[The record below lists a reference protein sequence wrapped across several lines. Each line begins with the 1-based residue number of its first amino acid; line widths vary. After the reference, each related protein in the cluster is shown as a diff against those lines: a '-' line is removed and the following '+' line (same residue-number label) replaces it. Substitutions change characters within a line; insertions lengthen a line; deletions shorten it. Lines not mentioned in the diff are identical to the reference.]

1 MFILKQKQARS
12 HLQNLSEKAEVPAF
26 RNKISRAQDVV
37 EGDGRIN
44 LKELAD
50 ELFPDKN
57 PQDQRDRVQR
67 FLKELEKQAKPEDKI
82 TMHRDGSQKAPL
94 NSRYVMFES
103 EENPEIVEL
112 AQQLSEEDREL
123 YKDENYIEQQGRDP
137 RITEFNIAI
146 SYASED
152 DGAVQKIVK
161 EMDSHLKT
169 WADANQVQI
178 TWFRDKAFPEK
189 LALRNPWKAIP
200 MGNNFDGDIDRR
212 FSAANLLLGFL
223 SPAYMA
229 SDYIRNK
236 EWKTIYHSENYQ
248 RALVEINPHYDKK
261 NAEKLFPLITYIN
274 HSKCHINNASTLR
287 QNEKEAIFKLCK
299 DIQNKFGEQQKIARD
314 LGLDHLPTY
323 HKAIC
328 QLLTIN
334 KKKLMEPHKPD
345 DEFNQRYFERPFAIV
360 HGSGFDSDS
369 DSRVDVITHLLK
381 WLEGKSPKEKENYF
395 SDFAAL
401 IGEYGMGKTFTSR
414 MLTRR
419 INADNSETLAFY
431 FDLRILQDKELKG
444 LLLKNYFEHLIQRR
458 EMEDRL
464 KPEELIE
471 FLRSTPCLVIFDGL
485 DELASKNTRETAHSV
500 IGEIWKLNRN
510 PTGASAKCRLLVTCR
525 SNYFRDNRDFEDML
539 FLPGRTGREKSR
551 YLTLQL
557 QPFTV
562 EQISSYLQK
571 VLGEKQATQALELIE
586 TTHNLSELAQRP
598 YLLSQITRYLYKLEE
613 QGRAGK
619 TINAVSLYQLMED
632 DWYSRDYTRH
642 RLSPDHKKTLM
653 RMLAMDFH
661 IRGIRSMD
669 VKELD
674 EWLLEK
680 LVQHP
685 AWRYSNLS
693 NDVLMNDFR
702 AATMVIRPQDS
713 NYRFT
718 HTSVQEYLIA
728 DALFDM
734 IQAGKWEWHTAF
746 DNLSPETLDFIDGL
760 YEIVSE
766 KERESF
772 DSSLQNLF
780 AKEPLT
786 QREHS
791 LEWRRFMF
799 NAITRHGSPDR
810 GIRFPE
816 EPDLSDLDLSFQTLT
831 RWNWDGA
838 RFHRTALRGN
848 ILEDISLRNTEF
860 EDVDME
866 ISLIQ
871 HCNLAYSTFTNSSL
885 RHSLFRHCDDS
896 GMTIVNCS
904 TENMAR
910 AVKGQGLE
918 FILPKGQTVSD
929 SHEIRT
935 LYKPM
940 VNSGHSDDVNSCAFS
955 PDGRRVLSASLDNT
969 LRLWDADSGKT
980 LRIFKG
986 HDNGVNSCAFSPD
999 GRRVLSASADKT
1011 LRLWDADSGKTLR
1024 VFKGH
1029 DNDVYSCAFSPDGR
1043 RVLSA
1048 SFDNSLRL
1056 WDADSGKP
1064 LRVFKGHDNGVYFC
1078 AFSPDGRRVLSASLD
1093 NTLCL
1098 WDADSGKTLRV
1109 FKGHDNDV
1117 NSCAFS
1123 PDGRRVL
1130 SASLD
1135 NTLRLWD
1142 ADSGKTLRVFKGH
1155 DNWVIS
1161 FAFSPDGR
1169 RILSASLDK
1178 TLRLWDA
1185 DSGKT
1190 LRVFKGHDVLV
1201 ISCASSPDGRRVLS
1215 ASRDNTL
1222 RLWDADSG
1230 KTLRVF
1236 KGHDFQVTSCAFSPD
1251 GRRVLSASFDK
1262 TLRLW
1267 DADSGKT
1274 LRVFKGHD
1282 YLVDSSAFSPDG
1294 RRVLSA
1300 SRDTTLRLWDADSG
1314 KPLRV
1319 FKGHGDWVISCA
1331 FSPDG
1336 RRVLSASL
1344 DNTLRL
1350 WDADSG
1356 KPLRVFNGHDAWVNS
1371 CAFSPDGRRV
1381 LSASFDKTLRLWDA
1395 DSGKT
1400 LRVFKGHDN
1409 SVISCAFSPDG
1420 RRVLSASRDY
1430 TLRLWDADSGK
1441 TLRVFKGHD
1450 NSVISCAFS
1459 PDGRRVLSASL
1470 DKTLRLWDAD
1480 SGKTLRVFKGHDYR
1494 VGSCAFSPDG
1504 RQVLSASG
1512 DTTLRLWDAQTTQCL
1527 KIFHHLPDGQS
1538 ACIDNQ
1544 NNRFLHASSSAWP
1557 YLYWVYQ
1564 GNDENACPILPA
1576 EYVEPIP
1583 SGREDPLES

>member
-1 MFILKQKQARS
+1 MYILKQKQVRS
-12 HLQNLSEKAEVPAF
+12 HLENLIEKAEVPAF
-26 RNKISRAQDVV
+26 RNKIRRAQEVV
-37 EGDGRIN
+37 EVDGRIN
-44 LKELAD
+44 LKDLAD
-50 ELFPDKN
+50 KLFPDKN

-137 RITEFNIAI
+137 RITEFNIAV

-169 WADANQVQI
+169 WADAKQVRI
-178 TWFRDKAFPEK
+178 TWFRDKGFPEK

-200 MGNNFDGDIDRR
+200 TGNKFNKDIDFR
-212 FSAANLLLGFL
+212 FSTANLLLGFL
-223 SPAYMA
+223 SPAYVA
-229 SDYIRNK
+229 SDYIRKK
-236 EWKTIYHSENYQ
+236 EWKIIQHGENYQ
-248 RALVEINPHYDKK
+248 RALVEINPHYDKE
-261 NAEKLFPLITYIN
+261 NAGKLFPHITDIN
-274 HSKCHINNASTLR
+274 HSKCHINNASTLG
-287 QNEKEAIFKLCK
+287 QKEKEAIFQFCK
-299 DIQNKFGEQQKIARD
+299 DIQNKFGEQQETARD
-314 LGLDHLPTY
+314 LGLNHLPTY

-328 QLLTIN
+328 QLLVIN
-334 KKKLMEPHKPD
+334 KKKLMESHESD
-345 DEFNQRYFERPFAIV
+345 DEYNQRYFERPFAIE
-360 HGSGFDSDS
+360 HGSDS
-369 DSRVDVITHLLK
+369 DSEYRVDVITHLHEWLK
-381 WLEGKSPKEKENYF
+381 GELSKEKENYF

-431 FDLRILQDKELKG
+431 FDLRILQDKELKD
-444 LLLKNYFEHLIQRR
+444 LLLKNYFGHLIQRR
-458 EMEDRL
+458 EMGDRL

-510 PTGASAKCRLLVTCR
+510 PTGALAKCRLLVTCR

-551 YLTLQL
+551 YLTLEL

-613 QGRAGK
+613 RGRAGK
-619 TINAVSLYQLMED
+619 TINAVFLYQLMED

-693 NDVLMNDFR
+693 NDVLTNDFR

-728 DALFDM
+728 IALFDM
-734 IQAGKWEWHTAF
+734 IQAGKWEWNTAF

-760 YEIVSE
+760 YEIAPE
-766 KERESF
+766 KERESY

-786 QREHS
+786 QMEHS

-799 NAITRHGSPDR
+799 KAITRHGSPDR

-816 EPDLSDLDLSFQTLT
+816 EANLSDLDLSFQTLT

-838 RFHRTALRGN
+838 RFHRTVLRGS

-860 EDVDME
+860 EDVDMD

-929 SHEIRT
+929 FHEIRT

-940 VNSGHSDDVNSCAFS
+940 VNSGHSSSVDSCAFS
-955 PDGRRVLSASLDNT
+955 PDGRRVLSASSDKT

-980 LRIFKG
+980 LWVFKG
-986 HDNGVNSCAFSPD
+986 HKDWVNSCAFSPD
-999 GRRVLSASADKT
+999 GRRVLLASRDKT

-1029 DNDVYSCAFSPDGR
+1029 DNWVNSCVFSPDGR

-1048 SFDNSLRL
+1048 SD
-1056 WDADSGKP
+1056 
-1064 LRVFKGHDNGVYFC
+1064 
-1078 AFSPDGRRVLSASLD
+1078 
-1093 NTLCL
+1093 
-1098 WDADSGKTLRV
+1098 
-1109 FKGHDNDV
+1109 
-1117 NSCAFS
+1117 
-1123 PDGRRVL
+1123 
-1130 SASLD
+1130 
-1135 NTLRLWD
+1135 
-1142 ADSGKTLRVFKGH
+1142 
-1155 DNWVIS
+1155 
-1161 FAFSPDGR
+1161 
-1169 RILSASLDK
+1169 DK

-1190 LRVFKGHDVLV
+1190 LRVFKGHKDWV
-1201 ISCASSPDGRRVLS
+1201 
-1215 ASRDNTL
+1215 N
-1222 RLWDADSG
+1222 
-1230 KTLRVF
+1230 
-1236 KGHDFQVTSCAFSPD
+1236 SCAFSPD
-1251 GRRVLSASFDK
+1251 GRRVLSASRDK

-1274 LRVFKGHD
+1274 LRVFKGHAN
-1282 YLVDSSAFSPDG
+1282 S
-1294 RRVLSA
+1294 
-1300 SRDTTLRLWDADSG
+1300 
-1314 KPLRV
+1314 
-1319 FKGHGDWVISCA
+1319 
-1331 FSPDG
+1331 
-1336 RRVLSASL
+1336 
-1344 DNTLRL
+1344 
-1350 WDADSG
+1350 
-1356 KPLRVFNGHDAWVNS
+1356 VNS

-1395 DSGKT
+1395 DSRKT
-1400 LRVFKGHDN
+1400 LRVFKGHDKD
-1409 SVISCAFSPDG
+1409 VTSCAFFPDG
-1420 RRVLSASRDY
+1420 RRVLSGSQDH

-1441 TLRVFKGHD
+1441 TLRVFKGHYKD
-1450 NSVISCAFS
+1450 VTSCAFS
-1459 PDGRRVLSASL
+1459 PDGRRVLSASR

-1480 SGKTLRVFKGHDYR
+1480 SGKTLRVFKGHD
-1494 VGSCAFSPDG
+1494 VWVDSCAFSPDG
-1504 RQVLSASG
+1504 RRVLSASYDETLRLWNADSGKTLGVFKGHDSLVTSCAFSPDGRRVLSASYDETLRLWDADSGKILRVFKEHDSLVISCAFSPDGRRVLSASSDKTLRLWDADSGKTLRVFKGHDRWVTSCAFSPDGRRVLSASG
-1512 DTTLRLWDAQTTQCL
+1512 DYTLRLWDADSGKTLRVFKEHDNSVYSCAFSPDGRRVLSASSDNTLRLWDADSGKILRVFKGHDKDVTSCTFSPDGRRVLSASRDKTLRLWDADSGKTLRVFKGHYKDVTSCAFSPDGRRVLSASGDSTLRLWDAQTTQCL
-1527 KIFHHLPDGQS
+1527 KIFYHLPDGQS

-1564 GNDENACPILPA
+1564 GDDENACPILPA

-1583 SGREDPLES
+1583 SGREEPLES

>member
-1 MFILKQKQARS
+1 MNILKQKQAKS
-12 HLQNLSEKAEVPAF
+12 HLQNLIEKAEVPAF
-26 RNKISRAQDVV
+26 RNKIRRAQEVV

-44 LKELAD
+44 LKDLAD
-50 ELFPDKN
+50 KLFPDKN

-67 FLKELEKQAKPEDKI
+67 FLKELEKLAKPEDKI
-82 TMHRDGSQKAPL
+82 TMHREGSQKAPL
-94 NSRYVMFES
+94 NSRYMMFES

-112 AQQLSEEDREL
+112 AHQLPEEDREL

-137 RITEFNIAI
+137 RITEFNIAV
-146 SYASED
+146 SYARED

-169 WADANQVQI
+169 WADAKQVRI

-200 MGNNFDGDIDRR
+200 TGDEFDKNIDFR
-212 FSAANLLLGFL
+212 FSTANLLLGFL

-229 SDYIRNK
+229 SDYIRDK
-236 EWKTIYHSENYQ
+236 EWKIIQHGEDYQ

-261 NAEKLFPLITYIN
+261 NIDKLFPQITRIN

-287 QNEKEAIFKLCK
+287 QKEKETIFQLCK
-299 DIQNKFGEQQKIARD
+299 DIQDKFGEQQKIAKN

-328 QLLTIN
+328 QLLAIE
-334 KKKLMEPHKPD
+334 KGILMESHKLN
-345 DEFNQRYFERPFAIV
+345 DEFNQHHFERPFAIV
-360 HGSGFDSDS
+360 HGSE
-369 DSRVDVITHLLK
+369 SRVDVITHLLK
-381 WLEGKSPKEKENYF
+381 WLKGELSKEKENYF

-458 EMEDRL
+458 EMEERL

-471 FLRSTPCLVIFDGL
+471 FLRSSPCLVIFDGL

-525 SNYFRDNRDFEDML
+525 TNYFRDNRDFEDML

-551 YLTLQL
+551 HLTLEL

-571 VLGEKQATQALELIE
+571 VLGEKQATQALKLIE

-613 QGRAGK
+613 LVRAGK
-619 TINAVSLYQLMED
+619 TINAASLYKLLED

-734 IQAGKWEWHTAF
+734 IQAGKWEWHTSF

-760 YEIVSE
+760 YEIAPE

-786 QREHS
+786 QMEHS

-799 NAITRHGSPDR
+799 KAITRHGSPDR

-816 EPDLSDLDLSFQTLT
+816 APNLSDLDLSFQTLT

-848 ILEDISLRNTEF
+848 RLEDISLRNTEF
-860 EDVDME
+860 EDVDMD

-910 AVKGQGLE
+910 VVKGQGLE
-918 FILPKGQTVSD
+918 FTLPKGQTVSD

-935 LYKPM
+935 LYKPI
-940 VNSGHSDDVNSCAFS
+940 VNSGHSDSVRSCAFS
-955 PDGRRVLSASLDNT
+955 PDGRRVLSASRDNT
-969 LRLWDADSGKT
+969 LRLWDADSGKP
-980 LRIFKG
+980 LRVFKG
-986 HDNGVNSCAFSPD
+986 HDNYVTSCAFSPD
-999 GRRVLSASADKT
+999 GRRVLSASADNTLRLWDADSGKPLRVFKGHDNWVRSCAFSPDGRRVLSASFDNTLCLWDADSGKPLRVFKGHDNYVTSCAFSPDGRRVLSASFDNTLRLWDADSGKPLRVFNGHDDDVYSCAFSPDGRRVLSASRDNTLRLWDADSGKPLRVFKGHVITVTSCAFSPDGRRVLSASCDHT

-1029 DNDVYSCAFSPDGR
+1029 DNYVTSCAFSPDGR

-1048 SFDNSLRL
+1048 SDDKTLRL

-1064 LRVFKGHDNGVYFC
+1064 LRVFKGHDNDVTSC
-1078 AFSPDGRRVLSASLD
+1078 AFSPDGRRVLSASRDKTLRLWDADSGKPLRVFKGHDAWVNSCAFSPDGRRVLSASFDHTLRLWDADSGKPLRVFNGHGNYVNSCAFSPDGRRVLSAFFDDTLRLWDADSGKPLRVFNGHDDDVNSCAFSPDGRQVLSASDDKTLRLWDADSGKPLRVFKGHEYSVISCAFSPDGRRVLSASRDHTLRLWDADSGKPLRVFKGHEYSVISCAFSPDGRRVLSASDD
-1093 NTLCL
+1093 NTLRL
-1098 WDADSGKTLRV
+1098 WDVDSGKTLRV

-1123 PDGRRVL
+1123 PDGCRVL
-1130 SASLD
+1130 SASDD

-1142 ADSGKTLRVFKGH
+1142 AES
-1155 DNWVIS
+1155 
-1161 FAFSPDGR
+1161 
-1169 RILSASLDK
+1169 
-1178 TLRLWDA
+1178 
-1185 DSGKT
+1185 
-1190 LRVFKGHDVLV
+1190 
-1201 ISCASSPDGRRVLS
+1201 
-1215 ASRDNTL
+1215 
-1222 RLWDADSG
+1222 
-1230 KTLRVF
+1230 
-1236 KGHDFQVTSCAFSPD
+1236 
-1251 GRRVLSASFDK
+1251 
-1262 TLRLW
+1262 
-1267 DADSGKT
+1267 
-1274 LRVFKGHD
+1274 
-1282 YLVDSSAFSPDG
+1282 
-1294 RRVLSA
+1294 
-1300 SRDTTLRLWDADSG
+1300 
-1314 KPLRV
+1314 
-1319 FKGHGDWVISCA
+1319 
-1331 FSPDG
+1331 
-1336 RRVLSASL
+1336 
-1344 DNTLRL
+1344 
-1350 WDADSG
+1350 
-1356 KPLRVFNGHDAWVNS
+1356 
-1371 CAFSPDGRRV
+1371 
-1381 LSASFDKTLRLWDA
+1381 
-1395 DSGKT
+1395 
-1400 LRVFKGHDN
+1400 
-1409 SVISCAFSPDG
+1409 
-1420 RRVLSASRDY
+1420 
-1430 TLRLWDADSGK
+1430 
-1441 TLRVFKGHD
+1441 
-1450 NSVISCAFS
+1450 
-1459 PDGRRVLSASL
+1459 
-1470 DKTLRLWDAD
+1470 
-1480 SGKTLRVFKGHDYR
+1480 
-1494 VGSCAFSPDG
+1494 
-1504 RQVLSASG
+1504 
-1512 DTTLRLWDAQTTQCL
+1512 TQCL
-1527 KIFHHLPDGQS
+1527 KIFCHLPDGQS

-1583 SGREDPLES
+1583 SGREEPLES